1 MYSVSWC
8 TPLAGEKKNKAG
20 KGYLKWGQPKV
31 ARKSFLKKVTL
42 SHDLKA
48 CGHLGQEHFHRGK
61 IQCKGSEAGRTVTKS
76 GEITNRPEWLEWRAG
91 GGLRGSEARGSGQ
104 VDQGGP
110 KDLTE

>member
-1 MYSVSWC
+1 M
-8 TPLAGEKKNKAG
+8 
-20 KGYLKWGQPKV
+20 KWGQPKV

-42 SHDLKA
+42 SHDLKP

-61 IQCKGSEAGRTVTKS
+61 SQCKGSEVGRTVTKS